1 MGDQR
6 ESDLNLLDLQLES
19 NIDTESVAQIS
30 NRKYPRKMFKKSV
43 LFKD

>member
-6 ESDLNLLDLQLES
+6 ESDLNLLDPQLES
-19 NIDTESVAQIS
+19 NIDTQSVAQIS
-30 NRKYPRKMFKKSV
+30 ISKYPRKMLKISV

>member
-6 ESDLNLLDLQLES
+6 ESDLNLWDLQLVS
-19 NIDTESVAQIS
+19 NIDTESVAQIF
-30 NRKYPRKMFKKSV
+30 NRKYPQKMFKKSV

>member
-6 ESDLNLLDLQLES
+6 ESDLNLLDLQLVS
-19 NIDTESVAQIS
+19 NIGTQSVAQIS
-30 NRKYPRKMFKKSV
+30 IRKYPRKMFKISV